1 MERKDHFWR
10 FLMGRIIFGVRQQ
23 EFFIISQKFSQ
34 VRDNMKKVNVKKVFG
49 SELKELMRLLS
60 SSGKECY
67 IVGGAVRDLL
77 LGYKNFKD
85 IDLATSLSVE
95 QLKQILDQNQIRFDD
110 RALKYGCLTVS
121 NQNRNF
127 QITSFRKDIRTF
139 GRAADIEFVENIE
152 EDAKRRDFTINAI
165 YCSYSGQIIDPLGNL
180 EDLNKIKL
188 DFIGDPEIRIKED
201 YLRILRFFRFVAVLD
216 LKDENV
222 ASNKLP
228 IIKKNINGIS
238 DLSYERVASEIRK
251 ILLAR
256 SPSFALKLMNKVD
269 LYKKLFGIYSQSAL
283 LKLEKLENTFNLTP
297 SLVRR
302 LLALEMKTSIPLLIK
317 KEKKYF
323 NQLNNLLGL
332 DHNPDYLG
340 YKLGEKA
347 SIDLLIIKE
356 VKGAFIKTAKDIE
369 KIKKAS
375 RKIFPIKFSDVH
387 PLTKNLNTTKE
398 KINLMETFWIGS
410 GFKASK
416 EKLLSL
422 LS

>member
-1 MERKDHFWR
+1 
-10 FLMGRIIFGVRQQ
+10 
-23 EFFIISQKFSQ
+23 
-34 VRDNMKKVNVKKVFG
+34 MKKVNVEKVFG
-49 SELKELMRLLS
+49 SELKELMHLLS

-77 LGYKNFKD
+77 LGHRKFKD
-85 IDLATSLSVE
+85 IDLTTSLSVE
-95 QLKQILDQNQIRFDD
+95 QLKQIFDQNQIRFDD
-110 RALKYGCLTVS
+110 RALKYGCLTVR
-121 NQNRNF
+121 NKKRNF

-222 ASNKLP
+222 ASKNLP
-228 IIKKNINGIS
+228 IIRKHIDGIS
-238 DLSYERVASEIRK
+238 DLSYERVATEIRK
-251 ILLAR
+251 ILLAK

-269 LYKKLFGIYSQSAL
+269 LYKKLLGTYSQAAL
-283 LKLEKLENTFNLTP
+283 LKLEKLENRFNLTP

-302 LLALEMKTSIPLLIK
+302 LLALDIKTSIPLMIK

-323 NQLNNLLGL
+323 SQLSNLMNV

-340 YKLGEKA
+340 YKVGEKA
-347 SIDLLIIKE
+347 SLDFLIIKE
-356 VKGAFIKTAKDIE
+356 IKEGFLIKAKDIE
-369 KIKKAS
+369 KIKRAS
-375 RKIFPIKFSDVH
+375 KKNFPIKFSDVH
-387 PLTKNLNTTKE
+387 LLTKNLNITKE
-398 KINLMETFWIGS
+398 KINLMEAFWISS

>member
-1 MERKDHFWR
+1 
-10 FLMGRIIFGVRQQ
+10 
-23 EFFIISQKFSQ
+23 
-34 VRDNMKKVNVKKVFG
+34 MKNVNVEKVFG
-49 SELKELMRLLS
+49 LELKELMRLLS

-77 LGYKNFKD
+77 LGYKKFKD
-85 IDLATSLSVE
+85 IDLTTSLSVE
-95 QLKQILDQNQIRFDD
+95 QLKQIFDQNQIRFDD
-110 RALKYGCLTVS
+110 RALKYGCLTVR
-121 NQNRNF
+121 NKKRNF

-139 GRAADIEFVENIE
+139 GRAADIEFVKNIE

-188 DFIGDPEIRIKED
+188 DFIGDPEFRIKED

-228 IIKKNINGIS
+228 IIKKHINGIS

-283 LKLEKLENTFNLTP
+283 LKLEKLENRFNLTP

-356 VKGAFIKTAKDIE
+356 VKEGIIITAKDIE

>member
-1 MERKDHFWR
+1 
-10 FLMGRIIFGVRQQ
+10 
-23 EFFIISQKFSQ
+23 
-34 VRDNMKKVNVKKVFG
+34 MKKVNVEKVFG

-77 LGYKNFKD
+77 LGYKKFKD
-85 IDLATSLSVE
+85 IDLTTSLSVE
-95 QLKQILDQNQIRFDD
+95 QLKQIFDQNQIRFDD
-110 RALKYGCLTVS
+110 RALKYGCLTVR
-121 NQNRNF
+121 NKKRNF
-127 QITSFRKDIRTF
+127 QITSFRKDIRSF

-228 IIKKNINGIS
+228 IIKKHINGIS

-283 LKLEKLENTFNLTP
+283 LKLEKLEYKFNLTP

-356 VKGAFIKTAKDIE
+356 VKEGFIITAKDIE

-398 KINLMETFWIGS
+398 KIDLMETFWIGS

>member
-1 MERKDHFWR
+1 
-10 FLMGRIIFGVRQQ
+10 
-23 EFFIISQKFSQ
+23 
-34 VRDNMKKVNVKKVFG
+34 MKKVNVEKVFG

-77 LGYKNFKD
+77 LGYKKFKD
-85 IDLATSLSVE
+85 IDLTTSLSVE
-95 QLKQILDQNQIRFDD
+95 QLKQILDQNQIGFDD

-121 NQNRNF
+121 NQKRNF

-188 DFIGDPEIRIKED
+188 DFIGDPEFRIKED

-228 IIKKNINGIS
+228 IIKKHINGIS

-283 LKLEKLENTFNLTP
+283 LKLEKLENRFNLTP

-302 LLALEMKTSIPLLIK
+302 LLALEMKTSIPLMIK

-347 SIDLLIIKE
+347 SIDFLIIRE
-356 VKGAFIKTAKDIE
+356 VKEGFIITTKDME
-369 KIKKAS
+369 KIKIAEETTEAS
-375 RKIFPIKFSDVH
+375 FARNSFIYDFMSSMRQ
-387 PLTKNLNTTKE
+387 
-398 KINLMETFWIGS
+398 KINDPLGVRA
-410 GFKASK
+410 KKRK
-416 EKLLSL
+416 EISQR
-422 LS
+422 

>member
-1 MERKDHFWR
+1 
-10 FLMGRIIFGVRQQ
+10 
-23 EFFIISQKFSQ
+23 
-34 VRDNMKKVNVKKVFG
+34 MKKVNVEKVFG

-77 LGYKNFKD
+77 LGYKKFKD
-85 IDLATSLSVE
+85 IDLTTSLSVE
-95 QLKQILDQNQIRFDD
+95 QLKQIFDQNQIRFDD
-110 RALKYGCLTVS
+110 RALKYGCLTVR
-121 NQNRNF
+121 NKKRNF
-127 QITSFRKDIRTF
+127 QITSFRRDIRTF
-139 GRAADIEFVENIE
+139 GREADIEFVENIE

-188 DFIGDPEIRIKED
+188 DFIGDPEFRIKED

-222 ASNKLP
+222 ASKKLP
-228 IIKKNINGIS
+228 IIKKHINGIS

-269 LYKKLFGIYSQSAL
+269 LYKKLFGIYSQSAI
-283 LKLEKLENTFNLTP
+283 LKLEKLENRFNLTP

-302 LLALEMKTSIPLLIK
+302 LLALEMKTSIPLMIK

-340 YKLGEKA
+340 YKLGVKA

-356 VKGAFIKTAKDIE
+356 VKEGFIITVKDIE

-375 RKIFPIKFSDVH
+375 RKIFPIKFSDIH

-422 LS
+422 LT

>member
-1 MERKDHFWR
+1 
-10 FLMGRIIFGVRQQ
+10 
-23 EFFIISQKFSQ
+23 
-34 VRDNMKKVNVKKVFG
+34 MKRVNVEKVFG

-77 LGYKNFKD
+77 LGYKKFKD
-85 IDLATSLSVE
+85 IDLTTSLSVE
-95 QLKQILDQNQIRFDD
+95 QLKQIFDQNQIRFDD
-110 RALKYGCLTVS
+110 RALKYGCLTVR
-121 NQNRNF
+121 NKKRNF

-180 EDLNKIKL
+180 VDLNKIKL
-188 DFIGDPEIRIKED
+188 DFIGDPEFRIKED

-228 IIKKNINGIS
+228 IIKKHINGIS

-256 SPSFALKLMNKVD
+256 SPSFSLKLMNKVD
-269 LYKKLFGIYSQSAL
+269 LYKKLFGNYSQSAL
-283 LKLEKLENTFNLTP
+283 LKLEKLEKRFNLTP

-302 LLALEMKTSIPLLIK
+302 LLALKMKTSIPLMIK

-356 VKGAFIKTAKDIE
+356 VKEGFIITAKDIE

>member
-1 MERKDHFWR
+1 
-10 FLMGRIIFGVRQQ
+10 
-23 EFFIISQKFSQ
+23 
-34 VRDNMKKVNVKKVFG
+34 MKKVNIEKIFG
-49 SELKELMRLLS
+49 SDLKELMRLLR

-77 LGYKNFKD
+77 LGFEKFTD
-85 IDLATSLSVE
+85 IDITTSLSVE

-121 NQNRNF
+121 NQKRRF

-139 GRAADIEFVENIE
+139 GRAADTELVENIE
-152 EDAKRRDFTINAI
+152 EDAKRRDFTINAF
-165 YCSYSGQIIDPLGNL
+165 YCSYNGQIIDPLGNL

-188 DFIGDPEIRIKED
+188 DFIGDPEFRIKED

-222 ASNKLP
+222 ASKNLP
-228 IIKKNINGIS
+228 IIKKHINGIS

-269 LYKKLFGIYSQSAL
+269 LYKKLLGIYSQAAL
-283 LKLEKLENTFNLTP
+283 LKLEKLENRFNLTP

-302 LLALEMKTSIPLLIK
+302 LLALEMKTSIPLMIK

-356 VKGAFIKTAKDIE
+356 VKEGFIIKAKHIE

-398 KINLMETFWIGS
+398 KINLMETFWISS

>member
-1 MERKDHFWR
+1 
-10 FLMGRIIFGVRQQ
+10 
-23 EFFIISQKFSQ
+23 
-34 VRDNMKKVNVKKVFG
+34 MKKVNVEKVFG

-77 LGYKNFKD
+77 LGYKKFKD
-85 IDLATSLSVE
+85 IDLTTSLSVE
-95 QLKQILDQNQIRFDD
+95 QLKQIFDQNQIRFDD
-110 RALKYGCLTVS
+110 RALKYGCLTVR
-121 NQNRNF
+121 NKKRNF

-139 GRAADIEFVENIE
+139 GRAADIESVENIE

-188 DFIGDPEIRIKED
+188 DFIGDPEFRIKED

-222 ASNKLP
+222 ASKNLP
-228 IIKKNINGIS
+228 IIKKHINGIS

-283 LKLEKLENTFNLTP
+283 LKLEKLENRFNLTP

-302 LLALEMKTSIPLLIK
+302 LLALEMKTSIPLMIK

-356 VKGAFIKTAKDIE
+356 VKEGFIITAKDIE

>member
-1 MERKDHFWR
+1 
-10 FLMGRIIFGVRQQ
+10 
-23 EFFIISQKFSQ
+23 
-34 VRDNMKKVNVKKVFG
+34 MKQVNVKKVFG
-49 SELKELMRLLS
+49 SELEELMRLLS

-77 LGYKNFKD
+77 LGYKKFKD
-85 IDLATSLSVE
+85 IDLTTSLSVE
-95 QLKQILDQNQIRFDD
+95 QLKQIFDQNQIRFDD
-110 RALKYGCLTVS
+110 RALKYGCLTVR
-121 NQNRNF
+121 NKKRNF

-139 GRAADIEFVENIE
+139 GRAADIELVENIE

-188 DFIGDPEIRIKED
+188 DFIGDPEFRIKED

-222 ASNKLP
+222 ASKNLP
-228 IIKKNINGIS
+228 IIKKHINGIS

-283 LKLEKLENTFNLTP
+283 LKLEKLENRFNVTP

-302 LLALEMKTSIPLLIK
+302 LLALEMKTSIPLMIK

-356 VKGAFIKTAKDIE
+356 VKEGFIITAKDIE

-387 PLTKNLNTTKE
+387 PFTKNLNTTKE

>member
-1 MERKDHFWR
+1 
-10 FLMGRIIFGVRQQ
+10 
-23 EFFIISQKFSQ
+23 
-34 VRDNMKKVNVKKVFG
+34 MKKVNVEKVFG

-77 LGYKNFKD
+77 LGYKKFKD
-85 IDLATSLSVE
+85 IDLTTSLSVE
-95 QLKQILDQNQIRFDD
+95 QLKQIFDQNQIRFDD
-110 RALKYGCLTVS
+110 RALKYGCLTVR
-121 NQNRNF
+121 NKKRNF

-188 DFIGDPEIRIKED
+188 DFIGDPEFRIKED

-228 IIKKNINGIS
+228 IIKKHINGIS

-269 LYKKLFGIYSQSAL
+269 LYKKLFGNYSQSAL
-283 LKLEKLENTFNLTP
+283 LKLEKLEKRFNLTP

-302 LLALEMKTSIPLLIK
+302 LLALEMKTSIPLMIK

-356 VKGAFIKTAKDIE
+356 VKEGFIITAKDIE

-398 KINLMETFWIGS
+398 KINLMETFWISS

>member
-1 MERKDHFWR
+1 
-10 FLMGRIIFGVRQQ
+10 
-23 EFFIISQKFSQ
+23 
-34 VRDNMKKVNVKKVFG
+34 MKRVNVEKVFG
-49 SELKELMRLLS
+49 SELKELMHLLS

-77 LGYKNFKD
+77 LGYKKFKD
-85 IDLATSLSVE
+85 IDLTTSLSVE
-95 QLKQILDQNQIRFDD
+95 QLKQIFDQNQIRFDD
-110 RALKYGCLTVS
+110 RALKYGCLTVR
-121 NQNRNF
+121 NKKRNF

-188 DFIGDPEIRIKED
+188 DFIGDPEFRIKED

-222 ASNKLP
+222 ALKNLP
-228 IIKKNINGIS
+228 IIKKHINGIS

-283 LKLEKLENTFNLTP
+283 LKLEKLETRFNLTP

-302 LLALEMKTSIPLLIK
+302 LLALEMKTSIPLMIK
-317 KEKKYF
+317 KEKKYY

-356 VKGAFIKTAKDIE
+356 VKGGFIITAKDIE

-375 RKIFPIKFSDVH
+375 RKIFPIKFSDVY

-422 LS
+422 LN

>member
-1 MERKDHFWR
+1 
-10 FLMGRIIFGVRQQ
+10 
-23 EFFIISQKFSQ
+23 
-34 VRDNMKKVNVKKVFG
+34 MKKVNVEKVFG

-77 LGYKNFKD
+77 LGYKKFKD
-85 IDLATSLSVE
+85 VDITTSLSVE
-95 QLKQILDQNQIRFDD
+95 QLKQIFHQNQIRFDD
-110 RALKYGCLTVS
+110 RALKYGCLTVR
-121 NQNRNF
+121 NKKRNF

-152 EDAKRRDFTINAI
+152 EDAKRRDFTINAF
-165 YCSYSGQIIDPLGNL
+165 YCSYNGQIIDPLGNL

-188 DFIGDPEIRIKED
+188 DFIGDPEFRIKED

-228 IIKKNINGIS
+228 IIKKHINGIS

-251 ILLAR
+251 ILLAK
-256 SPSFALKLMNKVD
+256 SPSLALKLMHKVD
-269 LYKKLFGIYSQSAL
+269 LYKKLLGIYSQASL
-283 LKLEKLENTFNLTP
+283 LKLEKLENRFKLTP
-297 SLVRR
+297 SLIRR
-302 LLALEMKTSIPLLIK
+302 LLALEIKNPISLMLK

-323 NQLNNLLGL
+323 HQISNLMKI

-340 YKLGEKA
+340 YKVGEKA
-347 SIDLLIIKE
+347 SLDLLIIKE
-356 VKGAFIKTAKDIE
+356 VKEGSIMRNEDIE

-375 RKIFPIKFSDVH
+375 KKIFPIKFSDVH
-387 PLTKNLNTTKE
+387 PHTKNLNATKE

-410 GFKASK
+410 GFTASK

>member
-1 MERKDHFWR
+1 
-10 FLMGRIIFGVRQQ
+10 
-23 EFFIISQKFSQ
+23 
-34 VRDNMKKVNVKKVFG
+34 MKRVNVEKVFG
-49 SELKELMRLLS
+49 SELKELMHLLS

-77 LGYKNFKD
+77 LGYKKFKD
-85 IDLATSLSVE
+85 IDLTTSLSVE
-95 QLKQILDQNQIRFDD
+95 QLKQIFYQNQIRFDD
-110 RALKYGCLTVS
+110 RALKYGCLTVR
-121 NQNRNF
+121 NKKRNF

-188 DFIGDPEIRIKED
+188 DFIGDPEFRIKED

-228 IIKKNINGIS
+228 IIKKHINGIS

-283 LKLEKLENTFNLTP
+283 LKLEKLENRFNLTP

-302 LLALEMKTSIPLLIK
+302 LLALEMKTSIPLMIK

-332 DHNPDYLG
+332 DHNLDYLG

-347 SIDLLIIKE
+347 SIDFLIIKE
-356 VKGAFIKTAKDIE
+356 VKEGFIITTKDIE

-398 KINLMETFWIGS
+398 KIDLMETFWIGS

>member
-1 MERKDHFWR
+1 
-10 FLMGRIIFGVRQQ
+10 
-23 EFFIISQKFSQ
+23 
-34 VRDNMKKVNVKKVFG
+34 MKKVNVEKVFG

-77 LGYKNFKD
+77 LGYKKFKD
-85 IDLATSLSVE
+85 VDITTSLSVE
-95 QLKQILDQNQIRFDD
+95 QLKQIFDQNQIRFDD
-110 RALKYGCLTVS
+110 RALKYGCLTVR
-121 NQNRNF
+121 NKKRNF

-188 DFIGDPEIRIKED
+188 DFIGDPEFRIKED

-216 LKDENV
+216 LKGENV
-222 ASNKLP
+222 ASNNLP
-228 IIKKNINGIS
+228 IIKKHINGIS

-256 SPSFALKLMNKVD
+256 SPSFSLKLMNKVD
-269 LYKKLFGIYSQSAL
+269 LYKKLFGNYSQSAL
-283 LKLEKLENTFNLTP
+283 LKLEKLEKRFNLTP

-302 LLALEMKTSIPLLIK
+302 LLALEMKTSIPLMIK

-332 DHNPDYLG
+332 EHNPDYIG

-356 VKGAFIKTAKDIE
+356 IKEGFIITAKDIE

-375 RKIFPIKFSDVH
+375 RKIFPIKFSDVN
-387 PLTKNLNTTKE
+387 PLTKNLNITKE
-398 KINLMETFWIGS
+398 KIKLMETFWISS

-422 LS
+422 IS

>member
-1 MERKDHFWR
+1 
-10 FLMGRIIFGVRQQ
+10 
-23 EFFIISQKFSQ
+23 
-34 VRDNMKKVNVKKVFG
+34 MKRVNVEKVFG
-49 SELKELMRLLS
+49 SELKKLMHLLS
-60 SSGKECY
+60 LSGKECY

-77 LGYKNFKD
+77 LGHRKFKD
-85 IDLATSLSVE
+85 IDLTTSLSVE
-95 QLKQILDQNQIRFDD
+95 QLKQIFDQNQIRFDD
-110 RALKYGCLTVS
+110 RALKYGCLTVR
-121 NQNRNF
+121 NKKRNF

-188 DFIGDPEIRIKED
+188 DFIGDPEFRIKED

-228 IIKKNINGIS
+228 IIKKHINGIS

-251 ILLAR
+251 ILLSR

-269 LYKKLFGIYSQSAL
+269 LYKKLFGSYSQSAL
-283 LKLEKLENTFNLTP
+283 LKLEKLEKRLNLTP

-302 LLALEMKTSIPLLIK
+302 LLALEMKISIPLMIK

-356 VKGAFIKTAKDIE
+356 VKEGFIITAKDIE

-375 RKIFPIKFSDVH
+375 RKIFPIKFSDVYH
-387 PLTKNLNTTKE
+387 LMKNLNTTKE
-398 KINLMETFWIGS
+398 KVDLMETFWIGP

-422 LS
+422 LG

>member
-1 MERKDHFWR
+1 
-10 FLMGRIIFGVRQQ
+10 
-23 EFFIISQKFSQ
+23 
-34 VRDNMKKVNVKKVFG
+34 MKKVNVEKVFG

-77 LGYKNFKD
+77 LGYKKFKD
-85 IDLATSLSVE
+85 IDLTTSLSVE
-95 QLKQILDQNQIRFDD
+95 QLKQIFDQNQIRFDD
-110 RALKYGCLTVS
+110 RALKYGCLTVR
-121 NQNRNF
+121 NKKRNF

-139 GRAADIEFVENIE
+139 GRAADIELVENIE

-188 DFIGDPEIRIKED
+188 DFIGDPEFRIKED

-228 IIKKNINGIS
+228 IIKKHINGIS

-251 ILLAR
+251 MLLAR

-283 LKLEKLENTFNLTP
+283 LKLEKLENRFNLTP

-302 LLALEMKTSIPLLIK
+302 LLALEMKTSIPLMIK

-332 DHNPDYLG
+332 DHNLDYLG

-347 SIDLLIIKE
+347 SIDFLIIKE
-356 VKGAFIKTAKDIE
+356 VKEGFIITTKDIE

-398 KINLMETFWIGS
+398 KVDLMETFWIGS

>member
-1 MERKDHFWR
+1 
-10 FLMGRIIFGVRQQ
+10 
-23 EFFIISQKFSQ
+23 
-34 VRDNMKKVNVKKVFG
+34 MKKVNVEKVFG

-77 LGYKNFKD
+77 LGHRKFKD
-85 IDLATSLSVE
+85 IDLTTSLSVE
-95 QLKQILDQNQIRFDD
+95 QLKQIFDQNQIRFDD
-110 RALKYGCLTVS
+110 RALKYGCLTVR
-121 NQNRNF
+121 NKKRNF

-188 DFIGDPEIRIKED
+188 DFIGDPEFRIKED

-228 IIKKNINGIS
+228 IIKKHINGIS

-283 LKLEKLENTFNLTP
+283 LKLEKLENRFNLTP

-323 NQLNNLLGL
+323 NQLNNFLGL

-356 VKGAFIKTAKDIE
+356 VKGGFIITAKDIE

-375 RKIFPIKFSDVH
+375 RKIFPIKFSDVY

>member
-1 MERKDHFWR
+1 
-10 FLMGRIIFGVRQQ
+10 
-23 EFFIISQKFSQ
+23 
-34 VRDNMKKVNVKKVFG
+34 MKKVNVEKVFG

-77 LGYKNFKD
+77 LGYKKFKD
-85 IDLATSLSVE
+85 IDLTTSLSVE
-95 QLKQILDQNQIRFDD
+95 QLKQIFDQNQIRFDD
-110 RALKYGCLTVS
+110 RALKYGCLTVR
-121 NQNRNF
+121 NKKRNF

-188 DFIGDPEIRIKED
+188 DFIGDPEFRIKED

-222 ASNKLP
+222 ASKNLP
-228 IIKKNINGIS
+228 IIKKHINGIS

-256 SPSFALKLMNKVD
+256 SPSFSLKLMNKVD

-283 LKLEKLENTFNLTP
+283 LKLEKLENRFNLTP

-302 LLALEMKTSIPLLIK
+302 LLALEMKTSVPLMIK

-332 DHNPDYLG
+332 EHNPDYIG

-356 VKGAFIKTAKDIE
+356 VKEGLECGMGLENFNDIKVGDVME
-369 KIKKAS
+369 CFEIKEVK
-375 RKIFPIKFSDVH
+375 K
-387 PLTKNLNTTKE
+387 
-398 KINLMETFWIGS
+398 
-410 GFKASK
+410 
-416 EKLLSL
+416 KLE
-422 LS
+422 

>member
-1 MERKDHFWR
+1 M
-10 FLMGRIIFGVRQQ
+10 RQQ

-34 VRDNMKKVNVKKVFG
+34 VKDNMKKVNVKKVFG

-77 LGYKNFKD
+77 LGYKKFKD
-85 IDLATSLSVE
+85 IDLTTSLSVE
-95 QLKQILDQNQIRFDD
+95 QLKQIFDQNQIRFDD
-110 RALKYGCLTVS
+110 RALKYGCLTVR
-121 NQNRNF
+121 NKKRNF

-139 GRAADIEFVENIE
+139 GRAADIELVENIE

-188 DFIGDPEIRIKED
+188 DFIGDPEFRIKED

-228 IIKKNINGIS
+228 IIKKHINGIS

-256 SPSFALKLMNKVD
+256 SPTFALMLMNKVD
-269 LYKKLFGIYSQSAL
+269 LYKKLLGIYSQAAL
-283 LKLEKLENTFNLTP
+283 LKLEKLENRFKLTP

-302 LLALEMKTSIPLLIK
+302 LLALDIKASIPLMIK
-317 KEKKYF
+317 REKKYF

-347 SIDLLIIKE
+347 SIDFLIIRE
-356 VKGAFIKTAKDIE
+356 VKEGFIITTKDIE

-375 RKIFPIKFSDVH
+375 RKIFPIKFSDVY

-398 KINLMETFWIGS
+398 KVDLMETFWIGS

>member
-1 MERKDHFWR
+1 
-10 FLMGRIIFGVRQQ
+10 
-23 EFFIISQKFSQ
+23 
-34 VRDNMKKVNVKKVFG
+34 MKRVNVEKVFG

-77 LGYKNFKD
+77 LGYKKFKD
-85 IDLATSLSVE
+85 IDLTTSLSVE
-95 QLKQILDQNQIRFDD
+95 QLKQIFDQNQIRFDD
-110 RALKYGCLTVS
+110 RALKYGCLTVR
-121 NQNRNF
+121 NKKRNF

-222 ASNKLP
+222 ASNNLP
-228 IIKKNINGIS
+228 IIKKHINGIS

-283 LKLEKLENTFNLTP
+283 LKLEKLEKRFNLTP

-302 LLALEMKTSIPLLIK
+302 LLALEMKTSIPLMIK

-347 SIDLLIIKE
+347 SIDFLIIRE
-356 VKGAFIKTAKDIE
+356 VKEGFIITTKDIE